1 VSPAADARPRV
12 LVVGA
17 GGREHAIVRAL
28 GRSAAAPELLCAPG
42 NPGIGQDARLLAI
55 AIDDIGG
62 LADAAEQEGCD
73 LVVIGPE
80 APLVGGLADE
90 LAQRGIAA
98 FGPTAAAARLEGSKQ
113 FAKAAMEAAGVPT
126 ARWCTVEDV
135 EAGMAAVDCYP
146 VVLKFDGLAAGKGV
160 VIAEDEAQARAAL
173 EDFLVARRFGP
184 GCVCVEECL
193 VGQELSLLALCDGE
207 RALPLA
213 PAQDYKRIFDGD
225 EGPNTGGMGSYS
237 PVPGIGADEVAR
249 LSALVCQPI
258 VDLLRDRGTP
268 FHGVLYAG
276 IMLTADGP
284 KVLEYNVRF
293 GDPETQAVLPRLRS
307 DAYELLAA
315 AARPGGL
322 AGAELEFDDR
332 WAVTLV
338 LASAGYPAAPQTG
351 DVISGLDEAAR
362 DGAEVTHAG
371 TARRDSDGAIV
382 TAGGRVLNVT
392 ALGPTPAVARDAAYA
407 AAHRIDFAG
416 RQLRSDIALRAVER
430 ASA

>member
-1 VSPAADARPRV
+1 MSPAASARPRV

-28 GRSAAAPELLCAPG
+28 QRSAAQPELLCAPG

-55 AIDDIGG
+55 AVDDIGG
-62 LADAAEQEGCD
+62 LADAAEHEGCD

-80 APLVGGLADE
+80 APLVAGLADE

-98 FGPTAAAARLEGSKQ
+98 FGPSAAAARLEGSKQ
-113 FAKAAMEAAGVPT
+113 FAKEVMQAAGVPT
-126 ARWCTVEDV
+126 ARWSVVDDV
-135 EAGMAAVDCYP
+135 ASGIDAIERYP
-146 VVLKFDGLAAGKGV
+146 IVLKFDGLAAGKGV
-160 VIAEDEAQARAAL
+160 VIADDEAQARTTL
-173 EDFLVARRFGP
+173 EDFLVARRFGT
-184 GCVCVEECL
+184 GRVVVEDCL
-193 VGQELSLLALCDGE
+193 VGEELSLLALCDGV
-207 RALPLA
+207 RAVAMA

-225 EGPNTGGMGSYS
+225 AGPNTGGMGSYS
-237 PVPGIGADEVAR
+237 PVPGIGPEKIEE
-249 LSALVCQPI
+249 LSALVHQPI
-258 VDLLRDRGTP
+258 VDLMRARGTP

-276 IMLTADGP
+276 IMLTAEGP
-284 KVLEYNVRF
+284 WVLEYNVRF

-307 DAYELLAA
+307 DAYELVSAA
-315 AARPGGL
+315 TRPGGL
-322 AGAELEFDDR
+322 AGVTLDFDDG

-362 DGAEVTHAG
+362 DGAEIMHAG
-371 TARRDSDGAIV
+371 TARRESDGAIV

-407 AAHRIDFAG
+407 AAQKIDFAG
-416 RQLRSDIALRAVER
+416 RQLRGDIALRAVER